1 MIRKLLLAVFLVGA
15 AYLLFWP
22 VPVNP
27 VAWQSPPN
35 SGYTGPFTANDRLKG
50 MELLPIA
57 PHHGPEDIALDAQGR
72 LYAATGEGDILRLDS
87 DGTNPT
93 IWAHTGGRPLGIDF
107 DAAGNLIVADAY
119 LGLLS
124 IAPDASVTV
133 LTTEADGI
141 PILYADDVDVAP
153 DGIIYFSDASVRF
166 PAQTNGGTLAA
177 SLLDLT
183 EHSGTG
189 RLLAYD
195 PTTGETSLV
204 LGGLQFANGVAVDP
218 GGQYVLV
225 NETGAYRVTRYWLRG
240 DDAGTHDVLI
250 DNLPAFPDNI
260 SMGLNGRIWVAL
272 VSPRSKALDDYAGQP
287 FLRKIIQRLPE
298 QYRPAATIYGHII
311 AIDADGNVLE
321 DLQDPTPA
329 LPVNTAITETEDY
342 LYIAS
347 LLAPNIGRISKK
359 SVGID

>member
-1 MIRKLLLAVFLVGA
+1 MRKLIVGILLLGA

-22 VPVNP
+22 VPVEP

-35 SGYTGPFTANDRLKG
+35 PGYTGPFTTNDRLKG
-50 MELLPIA
+50 MDLLSIS
-57 PHHGPEDIALDAQGR
+57 PHHGPEDVALDAQGR
-72 LYAATGEGDILRLDS
+72 IYAATGEGDILRLDA

-93 IWAHTGGRPLGIDF
+93 IWASTGGRPLGIDF
-107 DAAGNLIVADAY
+107 DAASNLIVADAY

-124 IAPDASVTV
+124 ISPDGIVSV
-133 LTTEADGI
+133 LTNEADGI

-166 PAQTNGGTLAA
+166 PAQANGGTLAA

-195 PTTGETSLV
+195 PATQETSLV
-204 LGGLQFANGVAVDP
+204 LDGLQFANGVAVDP
-218 GGQYVLV
+218 DGQYVLV
-225 NETGAYRVTRYWLRG
+225 NETGAYRVTRYWLKG
-240 DDAGTHDVLI
+240 ENSGTHDVLI

-272 VSPRSKALDDYAGQP
+272 VSPRSKALDDYSGQP

-298 QYRPAATIYGHII
+298 QYRPSAAIYGHII
-311 AIDADGNVLE
+311 AIDANGNVLE
-321 DLQDPTPA
+321 DLQDPNPA
-329 LPVNTAITETEDY
+329 LPVNTAITETKDY